1 MSVLSSVC
9 ALSTV
14 MTEWVN
20 KSVDVCSV
28 VGLCGLYDDDSSN
41 DLSKRA
47 GGVSGESGRFPNQFS
62 KSWRYTL
69 YFQKSCSNTLM
80 TTFSCLYA

>member
-1 MSVLSSVC
+1 MN
-9 ALSTV
+9 
-14 MTEWVN
+14 E
-20 KSVDVCSV
+20 SVDVCSV

-47 GGVSGESGRFPNQFS
+47 GGVSGESGRFPNDFS

-69 YFQKSCSNTLM
+69 NCKGSRKLFKHSDDNFFMSICLISC
-80 TTFSCLYA
+80 